1 MIELWGTLYLRIK
14 ITVRMESVAT
24 EICEK
29 KNRRE
34 RDKQTL
40 RERK

>member
-1 MIELWGTLYLRIK
+1 MMIELWGTLYLR